1 MIATLFIFGVVAAVK
16 EVVIAVAE
24 QRILSSI
31 LLLEQVIDVKYQEPV
46 RYSRKNFINRRL
58 KVTGYKTEFK
68 ATLLQVINAL
78 ISHPEIVKQFIP
90 MGGVLY
96 VSDLFCNSSDP
107 SVRKESAALLAKAIS
122 DRLSGPRV
130 KITVSN
136 HCSLSTK

>member
-1 MIATLFIFGVVAAVK
+1 M
-16 EVVIAVAE
+16 
-24 QRILSSI
+24 
-31 LLLEQVIDVKYQEPV
+31 
-46 RYSRKNFINRRL
+46 
-58 KVTGYKTEFK
+58 
-68 ATLLQVINAL
+68 INAL

-130 KITVSN
+130 KITVSYHFRCQRN
-136 HCSLSTK
+136 ELFHLDGETLASCIRRLDG